1 MKYRD
6 QMIKDIF
13 YMAGLLEG
21 MTCMQGQ
28 TITEGMTSILADC
41 VDRLEIIGSA
51 LQAEAVIK
59 CDENGITFIAKK

>member
-1 MKYRD
+1 MKYRE

-28 TITEGMTSILADC
+28 PITEAMTAVLVDC
-41 VDRLEIIGSA
+41 VDRLELIGAA
-51 LQAEAVIK
+51 LQNEAVIK
-59 CDENGITFIAKK
+59 CDENGITITCHT

>member
-1 MKYRD
+1 MKYRE

-28 TITEGMTSILADC
+28 SITEAMTAVLADC
-41 VDRLEIIGSA
+41 VDRLELMGA
-51 LQAEAVIK
+51 YLLAAKDVTGDEGDAEGPEA
-59 CDENGITFIAKK
+59 

>member
-1 MKYRD
+1 MKYRE

-28 TITEGMTSILADC
+28 TITEAMTAVLAVC
-41 VDRLEIIGSA
+41 VDRLELMG
-51 LQAEAVIK
+51 AVLL
-59 CDENGITFIAKK
+59 AKDVDGDGETEEIHPSP